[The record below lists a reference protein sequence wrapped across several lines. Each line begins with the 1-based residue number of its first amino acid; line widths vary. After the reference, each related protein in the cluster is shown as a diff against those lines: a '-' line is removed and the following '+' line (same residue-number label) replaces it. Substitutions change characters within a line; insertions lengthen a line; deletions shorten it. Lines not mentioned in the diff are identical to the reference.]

1 MTASLKKFLYFFNIL
16 ILFLV
21 LLLLGDRMGWYSI
34 PLFHQFTV
42 NQAPDREFT
51 PAAPPSISAA
61 AAVSN
66 ADIPLLSQLN
76 EEYAKLSAAVL
87 PTVVSINTQTL
98 KKGGIYRNPLYGL
111 VRVNDQLIPGLG
123 SGAFIS
129 KEGLI
134 ITNYH
139 VIKGVSEVQIITNDK
154 RKFSATILGFN
165 KEIDIAILKIN
176 APDTTFPFLTF
187 ADSDKVRVGQ
197 MVFAVGNPFGLSGTV
212 TQGIIS
218 ARDRR
223 LSDSETDYLQ
233 TDTVINPGNSGGP
246 LIDIHGQ
253 ILGIN
258 VAIYRGDENV
268 QAWQGIGL
276 AIPANNIQQILNQ
289 YYNQSRSSEPLQQT
303 AFKPAFLGIG
313 VEADLVFVNR
323 RLGFGRA
330 AIQLSYIH
338 PNSPADAAGLK
349 VKDLILLADEQPFN
363 DPSDLLTLLQS
374 KKPGEIIRL
383 RVMSAG
389 QVQDIDIPLIERPS
403 S

>member
-21 LLLLGDRMGWYSI
+21 VLLLGDRLGWYSVP
-34 PLFHQFTV
+34 PLQHLVV
-42 NQAPDREFT
+42 NQSPNSGVTPT
-51 PAAPPSISAA
+51 PASFS

-66 ADIPLLSQLN
+66 TEISILTRLN

-87 PTVVSINTQTL
+87 PTVVSINTQTV
-98 KKGGIYRNPLYGL
+98 KKGGIYRNPFYGL

-139 VIKGVSEVQIITNDK
+139 VIKGVSDVQIITNDK
-154 RKFSATILGFN
+154 RKFSATIIGFN

-187 ADSDKVRVGQ
+187 ANSDQVRVGQ
-197 MVFAVGNPFGLSGTV
+197 IVFAVGNPFGLSGTV

-218 ARDRR
+218 ARDRH

-246 LIDIHGQ
+246 LIDINGQ

-276 AIPANNIQQILNQ
+276 AIPANNVQQILNQ
-289 YYNQSRSSEPLQQT
+289 YYNQSNSSTPLNQT
-303 AFKPAFLGIG
+303 AFKPAFLGIR
-313 VEADLVFVNR
+313 VEADLIYINR

-330 AIQLSYIH
+330 AIQLSFIH

-349 VKDLILLADEQPFN
+349 AKDLILLADEQPFN
-363 DPSDLLTLLQS
+363 APSDLMTLLQS
-374 KKPGEIIRL
+374 KKPGESIKL
-383 RVMSAG
+383 RVIREGKA
-389 QVQDIDIPLIERPS
+389 QDIDIPLIERPS